1 MTRREIDIEP
11 SDQGVDEVVTTAV
24 EHEGGGEG

>member
-11 SDQGVDEVVTTAV
+11 GDKGMDEVVATAV
-24 EHEGGGEG
+24 KHEGGGES